1 MLEQRTGYA
10 HRGVRERR
18 HTRAKRAL
26 LLTSLVGTCA
36 LALNE
41 HRATVASAA
50 PAPDVKEAST
60 APLPAWAARPTI
72 ASVASR
78 APRVPGELGRP
89 IAPAAEAVQDEK
101 DVRGE
106 LARWSRVYHFADRY
120 DIGTDLAKAI
130 HDEAIAAGIE
140 PELAFRLV
148 AVESEFNE
156 HATSRVGAVGLTQV
170 MPSTAKYFVKDVTRN
185 QLYERH
191 LNLRVG
197 FRYLRTLIRE
207 YKSLRLALLAYNRGP
222 YAVQASL
229 AAGEDPANG
238 YEKAVMQGYRGHGLL
253 RD

>member
-1 MLEQRTGYA
+1 M
-10 HRGVRERR
+10 
-18 HTRAKRAL
+18 
-26 LLTSLVGTCA
+26 LTSLVGTCA
-36 LALNE
+36 LAANE

-50 PAPDVKEAST
+50 PAPGVNDTST
-60 APLPAWAARPTI
+60 PPLPAWVSRPAAVGTASLAPRLPGALARPM
-72 ASVASR
+72 
-78 APRVPGELGRP
+78 
-89 IAPAAEAVQDEK
+89 AEAPSSAQEER
-101 DVRGE
+101 DVRRD

-120 DIGTDLAKAI
+120 DIGTDLAQAI
-130 HDEAIAAGIE
+130 HDEAIAAGLE

-156 HATSRVGAVGLTQV
+156 HATSPVGAVGLTQL
-170 MPSTAKYFVKDVTRN
+170 MPSTAKYFVKNVTRS
-185 QLYERH
+185 QLYDRH

-197 FRYLRTLIRE
+197 FRYLRTLIGE

-238 YEKAVMQGYRGHGLL
+238 YEKAVMQGYRGRGLL